1 MIWSMILSKV
11 WGVMWSASQKWSG
24 RSSLRVLS
32 TWQRNAGPCG
42 ESFETSHST
51 EHTSVPPHSELSGD
65 DGGQHPPH
73 PHFPT
78 HYQPAH
84 TLSPTCSWFS
94 NMLYHLI
101 ILISLSYNMSML
113 LT

>member
-11 WGVMWSASQKWSG
+11 SGVMRSASRKWSG

-32 TWQRNAGPCG
+32 TWRRNARPHGR
-42 ESFETSHST
+42 SFKTSHNAG
-51 EHTSVPPHSELSGD
+51 HRSVPPHSEPSSD

-84 TLSPTCSWFS
+84 TLSLTRSWFS
-94 NMLYHLI
+94 NLLYHLI